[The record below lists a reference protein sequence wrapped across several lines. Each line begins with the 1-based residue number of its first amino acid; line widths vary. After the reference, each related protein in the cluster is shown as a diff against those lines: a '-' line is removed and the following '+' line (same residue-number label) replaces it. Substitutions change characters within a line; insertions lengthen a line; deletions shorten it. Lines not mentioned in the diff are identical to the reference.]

1 MRESRAAPSPDA
13 RPAARGP
20 SAFRGPPPP
29 DDDPMAAVERIVGVD
44 RLLARVAGTAHDV
57 LQLAPGI
64 LDARL
69 HLFKAR
75 GLEAGGGEVNLPLRA
90 QGRTVPHL
98 ATITLRTSCPNGGLV
113 NGRRVGTGSVVVWR
127 PGATYDGIAPAGDR
141 WITLLVP
148 PDELPRRAG
157 AARRGT
163 WWRWNTS
170 LLTTDLTHA
179 ELADA
184 VALAERTETLASGG
198 RALVPER
205 VAAELRGRWL
215 DLAGGLFARAEPAP
229 APRGATWSATL
240 DVRAADRY
248 LRGHL
253 GSTIYLADVCR
264 ATGVP
269 PRTLQAAFNLVLGC
283 SPMAYL
289 ETLRL
294 HAALRALRTDEGAV
308 PDTVRDVAKRVG
320 FSHYPRFSA
329 AFRARFAAS
338 PGEIL
343 QVAREA
349 RAAGR

>member
-1 MRESRAAPSPDA
+1 MRASRAAPSPDP
-13 RPAARGP
+13 RPASRRAT
-20 SAFRGPPPP
+20 APPRP
-29 DDDPMAAVERIVGVD
+29 DLDSWAVTEHVVGVD

-57 LQLAPGI
+57 LQLAPGT

-69 HLFKAR
+69 HVFRAR
-75 GLEAGGGEVNLPLRA
+75 GFEAGGGEVNLPLRA
-90 QGRTVPHL
+90 QGRTLPHL
-98 ATITLRTSCPNGGLV
+98 ATITLRLACPGGGVV

-141 WITLLVP
+141 WVSLLVP

-163 WWRWNTS
+163 WWRWSTS
-170 LLTTDLTHA
+170 LLTA
-179 ELADA
+179 ELSPEELAEA
-184 VALAERTETLASGG
+184 TALVERTETLAGG
-198 RALVPER
+198 APTVVPER
-205 VAAELRGRWL
+205 VATDVRARWI
-215 DLAGGLFARAEPAP
+215 DLAGAVFARAEPAP

-253 GSTIYLADVCR
+253 GATVYLADVCR

-269 PRTLQAAFNLVLGC
+269 PRTLQAAFALVLGC

-294 HAALRALRTDEGAV
+294 HAALRALRADEGAV
-308 PDTVRDVAKRVG
+308 PATVRDVAKRVG

-329 AFRARFAAS
+329 AFRARFASS

-343 QVAREA
+343 QRSRET